1 VINRVATKIP
11 ETERE
16 IKGELPLCMI
26 RRSCVMAE
34 LLEVRWHGRGGLGAV
49 TSAELVARA
58 AISEGKY
65 AQSFPSFG
73 PERRGAPVLAFLRIS
88 DEFIKTRTV
97 IDEPDVVVVLDPG
110 LLHAVDVTSGLKKDG
125 KIIINSRKS
134 PAEVKSEFGYKWPV
148 ATVDAKKIAGE
159 TIGMPIT
166 NTAMIGALLKV
177 TDAVKIDSMVQ
188 QLRERF
194 AARAKGN
201 IEAMKRAYK
210 EIVLEE

>member
-1 VINRVATKIP
+1 
-11 ETERE
+11 
-16 IKGELPLCMI
+16 
-26 RRSCVMAE
+26 MAE
-34 LLEVRWHGRGGLGAV
+34 LLEVRWHGRGGMGAV

-73 PERRGAPVLAFLRIS
+73 PERRGAPVIAFLRIS
-88 DEFIKTRTV
+88 DEFIRTRTP
-97 IDEPDVVVVLDPG
+97 IDEPDIVAVLDPG
-110 LLHAVDVTSGLKKDG
+110 LLHAVDVTSGLKKNG

-134 PAEVKSEFGYKWPV
+134 PAELKSEFGYKWPIAAV
-148 ATVDAKKIAGE
+148 NATIIARE

-177 TDAVKIDSMVQ
+177 TEAVKVDSVVE
-188 QLRERF
+188 QLHERF
-194 AARAKGN
+194 GARAKGN

-210 EIVLEE
+210 ETVIEE

>member
-1 VINRVATKIP
+1 
-11 ETERE
+11 
-16 IKGELPLCMI
+16 
-26 RRSCVMAE
+26 MAE
-34 LLEVRWHGRGGLGAV
+34 LLEVRWHGRGGMGAV

-73 PERRGAPVLAFLRIS
+73 PERRGAPVIAFLRIS
-88 DEFIKTRTV
+88 DEVIRTRTP
-97 IDEPDVVVVLDPG
+97 IDEPDIVAVLDPG
-110 LLHAVDVTSGLKKDG
+110 LLHAVDVTSGLKKNG

-134 PAEVKSEFGYKWPV
+134 PAELKSEFEYKWPV
-148 ATVDAKKIAGE
+148 AAVNATIIARE

-177 TDAVKIDSMVQ
+177 TEAVKVDSMVE
-188 QLRERF
+188 QLHERF
-194 AARAKGN
+194 GARAKGN

-210 EIVLEE
+210 ETVIKE